1 MKHLEM
7 FTGRVGKVEELR
19 EFGNQGGCVLNF
31 SVAESTRVKKGDN
44 WEDGATIWTNVTI
57 FGDEARNLQRSVV
70 PGTFV
75 TIVGERRANE
85 YVVKDSNE
93 KRTSQY
99 VVATQVAVSITKFNF
114 VNEIGSVNYSKGDAP
129 TIASTGGNTP
139 QSKPASTPAST
150 PKDDPFADTTF
161 DNDPFGNDDDPF
173 GLN

>member
-7 FTGRVGKVEELR
+7 FTGRIGRVEELR

-31 SVAESTRVKKGDN
+31 SVAETPRYKKGDE
-44 WEDGATIWTNVTI
+44 WVDGTTIWTNVSI

-75 TIVGERRANE
+75 TVVGERRANE
-85 YVVKDSNE
+85 YTVKDSNE
-93 KRTSQY
+93 KRTAQY

-114 VNEIGSVNYSKGDAP
+114 INEIGSINYRKDSEP
-129 TIASTGGNTP
+129 TIASTGGQSAP
-139 QSKPASTPAST
+139 QSKPAST
-150 PKDDPFADTTF
+150 PKDDPFAETTF
-161 DNDPFGNDDDPF
+161 DDDPFGNDDDPF